1 METDAG
7 MVVTRGFGV
16 GGGGERLVRGYG
28 LPVGERVLQI
38 SGTANSVGSEL
49 SNAVLIPASG

>member
-28 LPVGERVLQI
+28 LPVGE
-38 SGTANSVGSEL
+38 
-49 SNAVLIPASG
+49 